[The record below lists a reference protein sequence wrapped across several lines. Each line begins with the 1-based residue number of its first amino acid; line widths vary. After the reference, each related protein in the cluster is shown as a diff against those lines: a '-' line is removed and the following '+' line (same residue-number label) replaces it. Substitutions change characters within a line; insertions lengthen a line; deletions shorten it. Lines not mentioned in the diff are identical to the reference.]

1 MPNVNSNKKVL
12 FLPNWTEGN
21 PYLLRLS
28 EALENHGVTVEFSAY
43 PNSMFGLCT
52 LKKRYPGIDVVHL
65 HWLGPLIGK
74 ILWAGSPIKFKL
86 RLLAF
91 LFELGI
97 CRLQGL
103 KIVWTLHNR
112 IEHESTDPKKELVVR
127 RLLSLMVNKVHFHS
141 KSAMHLLS
149 NEYSVDFE
157 KKGFVAEHGNYS
169 NDYPIDKIKEEA
181 LAKKLNIAPNHHVFL
196 FFGNIRKYKG
206 LEDLIN
212 GFNSLTKDNVRLV
225 IAGRVMSEQDAE
237 FVLEAGKVDERI
249 ITMLGFVDD
258 CDVGPLLSLSTSMVL
273 PYTSTLTS
281 GVASLAMSFGLPLVL
296 PEKAR
301 VFDVPGDEGAEY
313 FTEGNI
319 GKALKTIQARDLEL
333 MGKHNLGLSKE
344 HSWDNM
350 AKKIMEAYTSN

>member
-1 MPNVNSNKKVL
+1 MSNLNINKKVL

-28 EALENHGVTVEFSAY
+28 EALENNGVTAEFSAY

-52 LKKRYPGIDVVHL
+52 LKKRHPDIDVIHL

-74 ILWAGSPIKFKL
+74 ILWAGSPIKFRL
-86 RLLAF
+86 RLLIF
-91 LFELGI
+91 LFELGL

-112 IEHESTDPKKELVVR
+112 IEHESINPKKELVVR
-127 RLLSLMVNKVHFHS
+127 RLLSFMANKVHFHS

-169 NDYPIDKIKEEA
+169 NEYPVDETRAEV
-181 LAKKLNIAPNHHVFL
+181 LAKKFNIAPNHFVFL

-206 LEDLIN
+206 LEELIN
-212 GFNSLTKDNVRLV
+212 GFQALSENNVRLIV
-225 IAGRVMSEQDAE
+225 AGRVMSEQDAE
-237 FVLEAGKVDERI
+237 FVLQAEMKDERI
-249 ITMLGFVDD
+249 LTMLGFVDD
-258 CDVGPLLSLSTSMVL
+258 NDVGPLLSLSTSMVL

-319 GKALKTIQARDLEL
+319 GRALKTIQARDLEL
-333 MGKHNLGLSKE
+333 MRKHNLGLSKT

-350 AKKIMEAYTSN
+350 AKKIIEAYTSN